1 MGNDFEFRIGMTTQQ
16 VISSISRTNA
26 TDKTKQMIINF
37 CNNDQ
42 DKKISNEIEL
52 AMLNSWASGS
62 EKVKM
67 PTADRMNKVNISQVS
82 ARAVGVNDDGTHYK
96 YYRTNNKNR
105 FLGISSDNSIVHTTI
120 DIYNHNSKTNKCT
133 NVMDTLTDNNSDGYA
148 DIRSTHYSNSNNE
161 DEDEETFFETN
172 YIDNN
177 LDGLYD
183 VKHTSTNTMKRYEQI
198 TTKTTTDLATGHTKT
213 ETKIHNFKTGKD
225 SLTVEE

>member
-1 MGNDFEFRIGMTTQQ
+1 MGNGFELRIGMTTQQ
-16 VISSISRTNA
+16 VMSNISRMNA

-67 PTADRMNKVNISQVS
+67 PTADRMNKVNMSQVS
-82 ARAVGVNDDGTHYK
+82 ISTTGVNDDGTDYK

-133 NVMDTLTDNNSDGYA
+133 NVMDALTDNNGDGYA
-148 DIRSTHYSNSNNE
+148 DIRSTHYSNINNE
-161 DEDEETFFETN
+161 DEETYFTTN

-183 VKHTSTNTMKRYEQI
+183 VKHTSTDTMKRYEHI